1 MRPDTYPGGDVPGDF
16 VATVGGTD
24 GLVPPPWRASYVISL
39 SMAGGVRLMYVIDH
53 AAVLPCSVRV
63 PVGMRRRRRL
73 ARLVLSSGILA
84 SGSEVGSVNALAGQT
99 GGWLCAS
106 VGSVQRALPLDA
118 VLGGVQIAEAFR
130 AAVPTLVWGR
140 VAEHRSAFLAAHPHP
155 SAGLLGTLG
164 TLGGEGR

>member
-1 MRPDTYPGGDVPGDF
+1 MRPDTKTPGDVPGDF

-24 GLVPPPWRASYVISL
+24 GLVPPPWRATYVVSL

-53 AAVLPCSVRV
+53 AALLPRSVRV
-63 PVGMRRRRRL
+63 SVGMRRRRTL

-84 SGSEVGSVNALAGQT
+84 SRTDTASVNALAVRG
-99 GGWLCAS
+99 GGWLCVS

-118 VLGGVQIAEAFR
+118 VLGGARIAAAFR
-130 AAVPTLVWGR
+130 AAVPASVWGR

-155 SAGLLGTLG
+155 ASGLLGTLG
-164 TLGGEGR
+164 GVGR